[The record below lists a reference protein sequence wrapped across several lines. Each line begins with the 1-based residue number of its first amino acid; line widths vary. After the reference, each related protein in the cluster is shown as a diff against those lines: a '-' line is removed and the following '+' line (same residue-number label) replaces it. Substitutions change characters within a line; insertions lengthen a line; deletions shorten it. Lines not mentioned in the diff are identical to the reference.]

1 MPFDISNAVKT
12 GTETDLVL
20 AGYLA
25 DWISNAHSMI
35 RHNDVQ
41 QEIPAV
47 ETSEPVNE
55 KDTAETE
62 DKQPA
67 DHTDKQESEAVPMEE
82 TKAE

>member
-1 MPFDISNAVKT
+1 
-12 GTETDLVL
+12 
-20 AGYLA
+20 
-25 DWISNAHSMI
+25 MI